1 MQNIS
6 EYIFVDFLLYN
17 KDIKINRP
25 KIEMVVAEYAITIA
39 ALIFHI
45 IIR

>member
-1 MQNIS
+1 MS

-17 KDIKINRP
+17 KDIKTNRP
-25 KIEMVVAEYAITIA
+25 KIDMDVAEYAITIA